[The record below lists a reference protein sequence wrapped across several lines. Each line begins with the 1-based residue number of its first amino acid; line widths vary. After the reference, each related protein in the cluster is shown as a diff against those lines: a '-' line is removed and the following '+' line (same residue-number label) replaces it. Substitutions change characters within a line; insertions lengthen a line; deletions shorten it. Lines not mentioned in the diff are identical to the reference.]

1 MNLKDIIIVGVALA
15 MDAVGVSISIG
26 VNSAINKKNKI
37 EFIIS
42 FAFFQ
47 FLFFFL
53 GKISGN
59 LFETYITAI
68 PNVIGGIAIAI
79 VGILMISDGFENK
92 ENDERMLLKKGVALI
107 LGVSVSIDAFVIGFT
122 GFGYISS
129 IIRIIFECSIVG
141 FITLILCTF
150 AFFLCRYIRKVEFI
164 SKYADFFGGVTL
176 IIFAIKMIFFY
187 HFVIKLLFR

>member
-1 MNLKDIIIVGVALA
+1 
-15 MDAVGVSISIG
+15 
-26 VNSAINKKNKI
+26 
-37 EFIIS
+37 IS

-47 FLFFFL
+47 FLLFFL

-122 GFGYISS
+122 GFSYMSN

-176 IIFAIKMIFFY
+176 IIFAIKMIFF
-187 HFVIKLLFR
+187 

>member
-92 ENDERMLLKKGVALI
+92 ENDERMLLKKGVVLI

-141 FITLILCTF
+141 FT
-150 AFFLCRYIRKVEFI
+150 
-164 SKYADFFGGVTL
+164 
-176 IIFAIKMIFFY
+176 
-187 HFVIKLLFR
+187 H

>member
-122 GFGYISS
+122 GFGYISN

-164 SKYADFFGGVTL
+164 SKYADFFGGATL
-176 IIFAIKMIFFY
+176 IIFAIKMIFF
-187 HFVIKLLFR
+187 LN

>member
-1 MNLKDIIIVGVALA
+1 MNLKDIIIVGVALT

-176 IIFAIKMIFFY
+176 IIFAIKMIFF
-187 HFVIKLLFR
+187 

>member
-53 GKISGN
+53 GK
-59 LFETYITAI
+59 
-68 PNVIGGIAIAI
+68 
-79 VGILMISDGFENK
+79 
-92 ENDERMLLKKGVALI
+92 
-107 LGVSVSIDAFVIGFT
+107 
-122 GFGYISS
+122 
-129 IIRIIFECSIVG
+129 
-141 FITLILCTF
+141 
-150 AFFLCRYIRKVEFI
+150 
-164 SKYADFFGGVTL
+164 
-176 IIFAIKMIFFY
+176 
-187 HFVIKLLFR
+187 

>member
-92 ENDERMLLKKGVALI
+92 ENDRKNVIKKRS
-107 LGVSVSIDAFVIGFT
+107 SVN
-122 GFGYISS
+122 
-129 IIRIIFECSIVG
+129 IRSF
-141 FITLILCTF
+141 
-150 AFFLCRYIRKVEFI
+150 
-164 SKYADFFGGVTL
+164 SKYRC
-176 IIFAIKMIFFY
+176 ICNWFY
-187 HFVIKLLFR
+187 RIWLYQQYNTNNF

>member
-1 MNLKDIIIVGVALA
+1 MNIKDILIVGVALA
-15 MDAVGVSISIG
+15 MDAFGITISIG
-26 VNSAINKKNKI
+26 LNKRVNRSKKI
-37 EFIIS
+37 GFIIS
-42 FAFFQ
+42 FALFQ
-47 FLFFFL
+47 FLFFF
-53 GKISGN
+53 SGAIMGF
-59 LFETYITAI
+59 LFEKYITAI
-68 PNVIGGIAIAI
+68 PNIIGGTAIGI
-79 VGILMISDGFENK
+79 VGTMMIKEGFEKN
-92 ENDERMLLKKGVALI
+92 ENEDLVLKNIMYLI

-176 IIFAIKMIFFY
+176 IIFAIKMIFF
-187 HFVIKLLFR
+187 

>member
-47 FLFFFL
+47 
-53 GKISGN
+53 
-59 LFETYITAI
+59 
-68 PNVIGGIAIAI
+68 
-79 VGILMISDGFENK
+79 
-92 ENDERMLLKKGVALI
+92 RMLLKKGVALI

-176 IIFAIKMIFFY
+176 IIFAIKMIFF
-187 HFVIKLLFR
+187 

>member
-68 PNVIGGIAIAI
+68 PNAIAI

-176 IIFAIKMIFFY
+176 IIFAIKMIFF
-187 HFVIKLLFR
+187 

>member
-141 FITLILCTF
+141 FITLISVSYTHL
-150 AFFLCRYIRKVEFI
+150 
-164 SKYADFFGGVTL
+164 TL
-176 IIFAIKMIFFY
+176 PTIA
-187 HFVIKLLFR
+187 

>member
-141 FITLILCTF
+141 FITLILCTHW
-150 AFFLCRYIRKVEFI
+150 I
-164 SKYADFFGGVTL
+164 
-176 IIFAIKMIFFY
+176 
-187 HFVIKLLFR
+187 

>member
-107 LGVSVSIDAFVIGFT
+107 LGVSVSIDALVVGFT
-122 GFGYISS
+122 TIGTTISYW
-129 IIRIIFECSIVG
+129 IIFIDSIFIG
-141 FITLILCTF
+141 IITLIICTSGF
-150 AFFLCRYIRKVEFI
+150 YFCRFIRKINFI
-164 SKYADFFGGVTL
+164 TQYADFLGGIIL
-176 IIFAIKMIFFY
+176 ILFAFKMIFF
-187 HFVIKLLFR
+187 

>member
-42 FAFFQ
+42 

-176 IIFAIKMIFFY
+176 IIFAIKMIFF
-187 HFVIKLLFR
+187 

>member
-1 MNLKDIIIVGVALA
+1 MNLKDIIIIGVALA

-26 VNSAINKKNKI
+26 VNSAINKENKI

-59 LFETYITAI
+59 LFETYITAM

-79 VGILMISDGFENK
+79 VGILMISDGFENR

-122 GFGYISS
+122 FDDSTKSYARINPGTIATINCEQEVTKIEFFSGINLQTKEMYLKATYSHRIKHTTTLTIS
-129 IIRIIFECSIVG
+129 E
-141 FITLILCTF
+141 
-150 AFFLCRYIRKVEFI
+150 I
-164 SKYADFFGGVTL
+164 SDGKYVV
-176 IIFAIKMIFFY
+176 K
-187 HFVIKLLFR
+187 

>member
-79 VGILMISDGFENK
+79 VGILIQYP
-92 ENDERMLLKKGVALI
+92 
-107 LGVSVSIDAFVIGFT
+107 AFGKQRPDMGKNV
-122 GFGYISS
+122 
-129 IIRIIFECSIVG
+129 
-141 FITLILCTF
+141 
-150 AFFLCRYIRKVEFI
+150 
-164 SKYADFFGGVTL
+164 
-176 IIFAIKMIFFY
+176 
-187 HFVIKLLFR
+187 